1 MSQLEQIQEEFKLRK
16 RSITQFTIYFQKSVA
31 TTSLLHSEWHLCQ
44 VKPGE
49 VNIFAGSF
57 VQVRNG
63 SLSVVSR
70 PAAVSITWEF
80 VRDAGSQATSPDQLN
95 QKLGLLVGAIWHES
109 KTHHSLRK
117 TMVEDRVTA
126 SEVIWFA
133 PLIVPDRVTQ
143 QLRAG
148 FSV

>member
-16 RSITQFTIYFQKSVA
+16 RSTTQFTIYFQKSVA

-44 VKPGE
+44 VKQGE

-70 PAAVSITWEF
+70 LAAVGIT
-80 VRDAGSQATSPDQLN
+80 
-95 QKLGLLVGAIWHES
+95 
-109 KTHHSLRK
+109 
-117 TMVEDRVTA
+117 
-126 SEVIWFA
+126 
-133 PLIVPDRVTQ
+133 
-143 QLRAG
+143 
-148 FSV
+148 